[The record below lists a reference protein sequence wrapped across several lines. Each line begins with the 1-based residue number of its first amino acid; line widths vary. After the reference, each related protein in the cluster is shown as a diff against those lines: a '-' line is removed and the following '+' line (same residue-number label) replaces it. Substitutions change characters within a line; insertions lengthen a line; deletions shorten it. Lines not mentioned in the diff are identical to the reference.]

1 MLHVGKKMKFYY
13 VTISITSIMDN
24 YMIRWLYDDEDVNWR
39 FMRAVNHSVSFA
51 KLCVNSCSC
60 MRKPLSCSYIGLLRA
75 SCSSKKPCVSLARL
89 TSLDGIKIWKWSHLI
104 LKKKVWQNKHIPLP
118 CCGGRCSFETVP
130 GSLGWRCFCTVIRK
144 VCQTVL

>member
-1 MLHVGKKMKFYY
+1 MLHVGIKMKFYY

-89 TSLDGIKIWKWSHLI
+89 TSLEGIKIWKWSHLI
-104 LKKKVWQNKHIPLP
+104 LKKKFGKINKFPYLAVVVAVLLRQCRGPL
-118 CCGGRCSFETVP
+118 GDVASA
-130 GSLGWRCFCTVIRK
+130 L
-144 VCQTVL
+144 L